1 MRISCIHPILLWT
14 QLIHCIPYCFYVNS
28 NITKLKT
35 TGFFF
40 LFFSTSLLHSSNGTV
55 FTPNWP
61 LKYPPDASCLWSLS
75 LRSKAVRFFFSA
87 FDLEINFICKTDAGL
102 LPTDDI
108 SISGEWWQKLTIV
121 SYKLHFFSR
130 KKLSW
135 KHRCSLFASIFDNFF
150 LQFCHNCVHFDGYNK
165 AMKKAFIAKLCR
177 LIQGFNCHCFTWLCS
192 EENLLLNWCVAVF
205 EGFCLLSLFL
215 FCHCILDL
223 QTKINRRQ
231 KILKKKRKAY
241 KMEEKPGQTQSLA
254 QGPSYH
260 HKCKMDVTQ
269 IQSMR
274 LLSMVWE
281 GVEKLWTLIKKKE
294 NWLIFVQHMERW
306 EEFACLVLILGVSLV
321 LSCEYK

>member
-1 MRISCIHPILLWT
+1 MPN
-14 QLIHCIPYCFYVNS
+14 CFWLNF
-28 NITKLKT
+28 NI
-35 TGFFF
+35 F
-40 LFFSTSLLHSSNGTV
+40 LFCHCSTSLVRSSEGTV

-61 LKYPPDASCLWSLS
+61 LKYPPDASCLWSLNL

-87 FDLEINFICKTDAGL
+87 FDLEINFICKTGAGKL
-102 LPTDDI
+102 STDDI

-177 LIQGFNCHCFTWLCS
+177 LIHGFNCLCFTWLCS
-192 EENLLLNWCVAVF
+192 EENSLLNWCVAVF

-231 KILKKKRKAY
+231 KILKKKK
-241 KMEEKPGQTQSLA
+241 KGLNGGETWSDSIISSGS
-254 QGPSYH
+254 
-260 HKCKMDVTQ
+260 
-269 IQSMR
+269 
-274 LLSMVWE
+274 LLS
-281 GVEKLWTLIKKKE
+281 
-294 NWLIFVQHMERW
+294 
-306 EEFACLVLILGVSLV
+306 S
-321 LSCEYK
+321 